1 MRPDWDHYFMEMA
14 EVVAKRSTCLRRQVG
29 AVLVKDRRILA
40 SGYNGA
46 PSGMSHCA
54 ETGCLRQQLNI
65 PSGKQH
71 EMCRGLHAEQNA
83 IIQAALHGTSIK
95 DSLLY
100 VTHQPCVICAKM
112 MINAGVK
119 TVIMKGSYPDALA
132 ESMLQDAGIILT
144 LLDNQQNGE

>member
-29 AVLVKDRRILA
+29 AVLVKDRRLLT

-46 PSGMSHCA
+46 PSGMAHCA
-54 ETGCLRQQLNI
+54 ETGCLRQQMNV
-65 PSGKQH
+65 PSGQQH

-83 IIQAALHGTSIK
+83 IIQAALHGISIK
-95 DSLLY
+95 DSVLY

-119 TVIMKGSYPDALA
+119 TVIMKDAYPDELS
-132 ESMLQDAGIILT
+132 ERMLREADIRLQIIET
-144 LLDNQQNGE
+144 EEY

>member
-29 AVLVKDRRILA
+29 AVLIKDRRILT

-46 PSGMSHCA
+46 PSGMAHCA
-54 ETGCLRQQLNI
+54 ETGCLRQQLNV
-65 PSGKQH
+65 PSGQQH

-83 IIQAALHGTSIK
+83 VIQAALHGISIK
-95 DSLLY
+95 DSMLY

-119 TVIMKGSYPDALA
+119 TVVMKDAYPDELS
-132 ESMLQDAGIILT
+132 EKMLREAGINLQLI
-144 LLDNQQNGE
+144 G

>member
-29 AVLVKDRRILA
+29 AVLVKDRRVLT

-46 PSGMSHCA
+46 PSGMAHCA
-54 ETGCLRQQLNI
+54 ETGCLRQQLNV
-65 PSGKQH
+65 PSGQQH

-83 IIQAALHGTSIK
+83 IIQAALHGISIK
-95 DSLLY
+95 DSMLY
-100 VTHQPCVICAKM
+100 VTHQPCVICGKM

-119 TVIMKGSYPDALA
+119 TVIMKDAYPDELS
-132 ESMLQDAGIILT
+132 EKMLREAGITLQLLT
-144 LLDNQQNGE
+144 T

>member
-46 PSGMSHCA
+46 PSGMAHCA
-54 ETGCLRQQLNI
+54 ETGCLRQQMNV

-119 TVIMKGSYPDALA
+119 KVIMKGNYPDALA
-132 ESMLQDAGIILT
+132 ESMFQDAGIILT
-144 LLDNQQNGE
+144 LLDNQQTRE